1 MLDRNE
7 SAIRSFA
14 RRTGLSALAVAIAI
28 VQGWTSW
35 AMAQAPAENRW
46 KEIRLSEPRGASAQA
61 MKMLRDGQVTDSKAF
76 DAYWGYFVSQLTWHE
91 NENNFAAVR
100 TDIRRYL
107 QRSSGAA
114 HDRLAKGIV
123 LPFCA
128 KLAKSKDF
136 SPQARVNAVL
146 MIGELCDV
154 EMDTRGAGARNL
166 PEARTVLLELL
177 DPQLP
182 VNDTNDALRCTA
194 MEGLLRHIERG
205 GITDDKERQKIETVM
220 QDFLKAQ
227 EAPAGRDAA
236 VHKWMQAKASGV
248 LAGVGGRAV
257 ARGG

>member
-1 MLDRNE
+1 
-7 SAIRSFA
+7 
-14 RRTGLSALAVAIAI
+14 
-28 VQGWTSW
+28 
-35 AMAQAPAENRW
+35 MAQLPADGANPW

-61 MKMLRDGQVTDSKAF
+61 KKMLRDGPVTDAKTF

-91 NENNFAAVR
+91 NEDNFAAVR

-107 QRSSGAA
+107 IGSGGAA
-114 HDRLAKGIV
+114 HDRLAKNII

-136 SPQARVNAVL
+136 SPRARVNAVL
-146 MIGELCDV
+146 TIGELCDV
-154 EMDTRGAGARNL
+154 EMDTRGAGVRNL
-166 PEARTVLLELL
+166 PEARAVLLELL

-182 VNDTNDALRCTA
+182 VNDTNDALRCMA

-205 GITDDKERQKIETVM
+205 GITDDKERQQIETVM
-220 QDFLKAQ
+220 QGFVKAQ

-248 LAGVGGRAV
+248 LAGINGRAV